1 MEDCV
6 IDVFVVPEGD
16 SFVGAAKVSEI
27 EEQGELLLD
36 DRIEFLSEPF
46 AVLEPPCVLSESVP
60 R

>member
-1 MEDCV
+1 MIE
-6 IDVFVVPEGD
+6 VFVVPEGD